1 MPSQAQLQWS
11 RLRVGITVIVA
22 TITLIV
28 LIFLMSSTSSIFTRQ
43 IHLRSYFD
51 NAEGLRVGAPVRLQ
65 GVHIVNVVR
74 IIVNPSRPL
83 TPVQATLTD
92 NTRNNA
98 FLLKQYAPPL
108 AHTQ

>member
-22 TITLIV
+22 TITLIE

-51 NAEGLRVGAPVRLQ
+51 NAEGLRVGAPTRLQ
-65 GVHIVNVVR
+65 GVDIGNVVR
-74 IIVNPSRPL
+74 IIMNPSKRL
-83 TPVQATLTD
+83 TPVHVSLTA
-92 NTRNNA
+92 NTRYHDCLRKN
-98 FLLKQYAPPL
+98 FAPL
-108 AHTQ
+108 RS